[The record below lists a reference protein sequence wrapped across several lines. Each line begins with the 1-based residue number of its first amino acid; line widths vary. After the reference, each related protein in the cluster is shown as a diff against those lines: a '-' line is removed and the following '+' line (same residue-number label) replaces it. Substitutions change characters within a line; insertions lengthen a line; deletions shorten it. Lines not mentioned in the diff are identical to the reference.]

1 MAYHGFQIANSH
13 FQIAKMRAWGNFP
26 WQNRKALS
34 TKSTPLLQW
43 NRSRDLKKFK
53 RMQLLEA
60 AHMGLGVTGARLA
73 LVNLVARRGWGGP
86 PN

>member
-1 MAYHGFQIANSH
+1 MLRPSPRPETVKEPGIAV
-13 FQIAKMRAWGNFP
+13 KG
-26 WQNRKALS
+26 
-34 TKSTPLLQW
+34 LQ
-43 NRSRDLKKFK
+43 